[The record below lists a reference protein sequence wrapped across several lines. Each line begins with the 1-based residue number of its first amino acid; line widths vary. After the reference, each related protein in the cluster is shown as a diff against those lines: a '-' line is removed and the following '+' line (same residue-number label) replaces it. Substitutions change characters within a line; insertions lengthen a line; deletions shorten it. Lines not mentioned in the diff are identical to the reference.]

1 VLDPDGNHGKSR
13 GRNTTNTF
21 LSGVLA
27 GAVNA
32 CVLNPLSVMKYRK
45 WGNAGQ
51 GGNIYS
57 EILHVLR
64 ISGGSLRPF
73 ANGLLPTIYRDVV
86 FGGCYTYM
94 RLELQY
100 SFPSSQPWQTN
111 MIAAGVATAL
121 SGPFNYVR
129 NIQYGTKSNARAP
142 STYAVLVDLAR
153 ETCTAPRTRMLD
165 RLVFLCTKLRVGWG
179 TVRVYDY
186 LHKAMSS
193 WSSWRH
199 RSLSS
204 RGQTAS

>member
-1 VLDPDGNHGKSR
+1 
-13 GRNTTNTF
+13 
-21 LSGVLA
+21 
-27 GAVNA
+27 
-32 CVLNPLSVMKYRK
+32 MKYRK

-142 STYAVLVDLAR
+142 NTYAVLVDLAR
-153 ETCTAPRTRMLD
+153 ETCASPRTRMSD

-179 TVRVYDY
+179 TVRVALGVSFGHAVYDY

-193 WSSWRH
+193 WSSRRQ

-204 RGQTAS
+204 RGQRAS